1 MSRAGPTDIVPE
13 ASDIV
18 RNWPRRGRVLRL
30 GRRPQ
35 PPFTGGRPRR
45 VEQAAYSQA
54 EGIRKRHAEE
64 LLATFERTQV
74 IFENDL
80 ARVLA
85 ERK

>member
-1 MSRAGPTDIVPE
+1 MATWAERH
-13 ASDIV
+13 
-18 RNWPRRGRVLRL
+18 
-30 GRRPQ
+30 
-35 PPFTGGRPRR
+35 
-45 VEQAAYSQA
+45 QAAQRLVA
-54 EGIRKRHAEE
+54 EGQRAIERQRALIRRQKEFGSDTKDAEE